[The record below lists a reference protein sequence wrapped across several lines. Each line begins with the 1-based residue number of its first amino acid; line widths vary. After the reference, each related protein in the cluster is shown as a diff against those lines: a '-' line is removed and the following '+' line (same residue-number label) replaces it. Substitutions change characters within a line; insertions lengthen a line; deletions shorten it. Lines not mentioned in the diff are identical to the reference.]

1 MKRSRFVLSVVSLT
15 AIIVL
20 AACNLPKSQGTGLSA
35 EQLAATMVAQ
45 TAQAAP
51 PTATFT
57 AIPAASATAAPVTP
71 TVPSVTVSV
80 ATNCR
85 TGPNPN
91 YPFVMLFQP
100 GMTAQV
106 VAKYTPSNY
115 WIINMP
121 NGGTCWLWGSYAT
134 VQGNVAGLQEAT
146 PPQLVMVQQPTL
158 VPTSS
163 SSQSSGNSSNQ
174 DSGNQSSGSSSSSSG
189 SGLALSTVG
198 PMVVVSTQI
207 VLNPGILLI
216 GPAAPTGVKAKSTC
230 TSFRDDLIT
239 WNAVSNATGYILY
252 ANGSKLTKIT
262 SSQANCG
269 GLCMYSRTPSNMSGA
284 ITYGV
289 AAYNSYGTSSTVNA
303 TAPGCP

>member
-1 MKRSRFVLSVVSLT
+1 MKRSRFVLSVVSLIG
-15 AIIVL
+15 IIVL
-20 AACNLPKSQGTGLSA
+20 AACNLPKSQGAGLPA

-51 PTATFT
+51 ATATFT
-57 AIPAASATAAPVTP
+57 AIPAASPTAGAPA
-71 TVPSVTVSV
+71 VPSVTVSV

-91 YPFVMLFQP
+91 YPLVMLFQP

-121 NGGTCWLWGSYAT
+121 NGGTCWLWGAYAT
-134 VQGNVAGLQEAT
+134 VQGDVSGLAEAT
-146 PPQLVMVQQPTL
+146 PPQLVMVQSTL

-163 SSQSSGNSSNQ
+163 SSQGSPT
-174 DSGNQSSGSSSSSSG
+174 QSPG

-198 PMVVVSTQI
+198 PMVIVSTQI
-207 VLNPGILLI
+207 VINPGILLI
-216 GPAAPTGVKAKSTC
+216 GPAAPTGVKAKTTC
-230 TSFRDDLIT
+230 SGFRDDLIT

-252 ANGSKLTKIT
+252 ASGKKLTQIT

-269 GLCMYSRTPSNMSGA
+269 GLCMYSRTPGNISSP